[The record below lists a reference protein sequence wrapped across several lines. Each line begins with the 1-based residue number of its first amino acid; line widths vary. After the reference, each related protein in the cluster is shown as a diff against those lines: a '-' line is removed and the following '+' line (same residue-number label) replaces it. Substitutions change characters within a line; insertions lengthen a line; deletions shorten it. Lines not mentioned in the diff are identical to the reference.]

1 MAVPIAPFDVHTD
14 DVYSFPT
21 YFRGFPVA
29 HSLENLCVAPEVT
42 APSKT
47 DTSFLEGETLCL
59 VVPIREYPARQAEL
73 RVLRSAALT
82 YEEAGACA
90 LAKLP
95 TVAPLDLRDI
105 HERIVLAEA
114 SQTGLD
120 MLRQTADLQLLFLE
134 WEGTMVCHA
143 IDPDEDDDGDD
154 HSDPPTVY
162 TFAW

>member
-59 VVPIREYPARQAEL
+59 VVPIREYPRA
-73 RVLRSAALT
+73 SKTDDDTCAALT
-82 YEEAGACA
+82 CREAGACS
-90 LAKLP
+90 LAKFP
-95 TVAPLDLRDI
+95 TVAPFDLRDF
-105 HERIVLAEA
+105 HERAV
-114 SQTGLD
+114 
-120 MLRQTADLQLLFLE
+120 
-134 WEGTMVCHA
+134 
-143 IDPDEDDDGDD
+143 
-154 HSDPPTVY
+154 
-162 TFAW
+162 